1 MPQMEEIQEAL
12 DLIDQLCNIDQI
24 KSVLRK
30 WREKDSVRLSA
41 ENKEQLI
48 TRNLREGLQSGDVPL
63 EDAWNMIRSAEENG
77 AQHIYYYKLKPNLQ
91 RFLHPDS
98 IAERLF
104 GAKWQ
109 KTLSAFPNL
118 TLKPESYLVSD
129 FRPMANKP
137 LDWILKIYGHTT
149 LIKATGNTKPEEDGR
164 FWREYQ
170 EVPLRS
176 VLLVRWNHPDL
187 LEVRVQSDDSRR
199 RIDEWQAVIWRYL
212 QPALVKD
219 QFIPWKLSKAL
230 NKLVIECKKHKDLYM
245 FRDAGVLDKEQKVIA
260 HFETVSDQGD
270 LLESLRSIDNLIDYV
285 REGGTLKGLAVTWLS
300 KKTSL
305 EKDYRTLVGSRQDN
319 EVLFQ
324 AKCSAGDVDHVTDQ
338 LRRFS

>member
-1 MPQMEEIQEAL
+1 MPRTEEIEEAL
-12 DLIDQLCNIDQI
+12 ALIDELCNIDQI

-30 WREKDSVRLSA
+30 RRDNDKVRLSA

-48 TRNLREGLQSGDVPL
+48 KRNLRDGLESGAVPM
-63 EDAWNMIRSAEENG
+63 EDAWDLIRSAEENG

-91 RFLHPDS
+91 KFLHPEAV
-98 IAERLF
+98 AERLF
-104 GAKWQ
+104 GSKWQ
-109 KTLSAFPNL
+109 KAVSSFPDL
-118 TLKPESYLVSD
+118 AIKPESYLVSD
-129 FRPMANKP
+129 FRPLKNKP

-149 LIKATGNTKPEEDGR
+149 LIKATGNTKPEDDGR

-176 VLLVRWNHPDL
+176 VLLARWNHPDL
-187 LEVRVQSDDSRR
+187 LEIRVQSDDSRR
-199 RIDEWQAVIWRYL
+199 RIDDWQGVLWKYL
-212 QPALVKD
+212 QPALIKD
-219 QFIPWKLSKAL
+219 QFTPWKLSKAL
-230 NKLVIECKKHKDLYM
+230 NKLVIECKKHKILYT
-245 FRDAGVLDKEQKVIA
+245 FRDAGVLDKQEKVIA

-270 LLESLRSIDNLIDYV
+270 LLESQRSIDNLIEYV
-285 REGGTLKGLAVTWLS
+285 KEGGTLKGLAITWLS
-300 KKTSL
+300 EKTSL

-324 AKCSAGDVDHVTDQ
+324 AKCSAGDIDHVTDQ